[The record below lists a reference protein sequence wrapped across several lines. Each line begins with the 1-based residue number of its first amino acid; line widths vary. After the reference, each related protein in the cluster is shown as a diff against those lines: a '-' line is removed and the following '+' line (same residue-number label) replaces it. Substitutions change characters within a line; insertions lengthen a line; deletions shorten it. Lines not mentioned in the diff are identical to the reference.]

1 MSSEF
6 EKNLEK
12 YAEVILKIGL
22 NLQPGQR
29 LLIGA
34 PNPYQYGAP
43 IELAPLI
50 RLIAKKAYQIGA
62 KFVEV
67 MWEDDQLKLIRFQYA
82 PRDSF
87 EEYATWRTNCQYEYA
102 KNSDAIIRILAFNP
116 DLLSG
121 FDHNLIATTIKTY
134 LRYSKPYSNLISK
147 NALNW
152 VGITAPID
160 GWTEKV
166 FPDIPPE
173 NQKDKFWDTL
183 FEICRIKNEDPVA
196 AWEEHIKQLAARC
209 NYLNKKHYIA
219 LKFVGPG
226 TDLRVGLPK
235 DHIWGSARFKSQNGV
250 DYVANIPTEEVF
262 TLPHKDKAEGIVT
275 ATKPLAI
282 NGIIEDFSLTFSK
295 GRVVKAT
302 AKKGEK
308 MLHKILE
315 TDEGTKRL
323 GEVALVPHSSPIS
336 QSGLLFYNILLDEN
350 ASCHIALGRGL
361 KFWIQNGEKMT
372 DEEFSAAGGNI
383 SIDHVDFMIGSNK
396 IDVDGITKDE
406 TAEPVMRKGEWA
418 FDV

>member
-50 RLIAKKAYQIGA
+50 RVIAKKAYQIGA
-62 KFVEV
+62 RFVEV
-67 MWEDDQLKLIRFQYA
+67 MWDDEQLKLIRFQHA

-87 EEYATWRTNCQYEYA
+87 EEYATWRIHCQYEFA
-102 KNSDAIIRILAFNP
+102 KNGDAIVRILAFNP

-121 FDHNLIATTIKTY
+121 HDHNLIATTIKTH
-134 LRYSKPYSNLISK
+134 LKHRKPYSDLISK

-152 VGITAPID
+152 VGITAPVD

-166 FPDIPPE
+166 FPEIPPE
-173 NQKDKFWDTL
+173 NRKDKFWDIL
-183 FEICRIKNEDPVA
+183 FEICRVKNEDPIAV
-196 AWEEHIKQLAARC
+196 WEAHIKQLAARS
-209 NYLNKKHYIA
+209 NYLNKKRYVA

-226 TDLRVGLPK
+226 TDLTIGLPK
-235 DHIWGSARFKSQNGV
+235 GHIWGSARFKSQNGI

-262 TLPHKDKAEGIVT
+262 TLPHKDKTEGVVT
-275 ATKPLAI
+275 ATKPLPI
-282 NGIIEDFSLTFSK
+282 DGIIEDFSLTFSK
-295 GRVVKAT
+295 GRVVNAS
-302 AKKGEK
+302 AKKGEE

-315 TDEGTKRL
+315 TDEGTRRL

-361 KFWIQNGEKMT
+361 KFCLKNGEKMS

-383 SIDHVDFMIGSNK
+383 SIDHVDFMIGSDE
-396 IDVDGITKDE
+396 IDVDGILE
-406 TAEPVMRKGEWA
+406 NGSVEPIMHKGEWA
-418 FDV
+418 FNV

>member
-12 YAEVILKIGL
+12 YAEIILKIGL
-22 NLQPGQR
+22 NLQPGQH

-34 PNPYQYGAP
+34 PNTYQYGAP

-50 RLIAKKAYQIGA
+50 RVIAKKAYQIGA
-62 KFVEV
+62 SFVEV
-67 MWEDDQLKLIRFQYA
+67 MWDDEQLKLIRFQHA

-87 EEYATWRTNCQYEYA
+87 EEYATWRTDCQYEFA
-102 KNSDAIIRILAFNP
+102 KNGDAIVRILAYNP

-121 FDHNLIATTIKTY
+121 FDHSLIATTIKTHLKY
-134 LRYSKPYSNLISK
+134 RKPYSDLISK

-152 VGITAPID
+152 VGITAPVD

-166 FPDIPPE
+166 FPSTPPE
-173 NQKDKFWDTL
+173 KRKEKFWDII
-183 FEICRIKNEDPVA
+183 FEICRVKNEDPIAV
-196 AWEEHIKQLAARC
+196 WEAHIKQLAARC
-209 NYLNKKHYIA
+209 DYLNNKSYIA

-235 DHIWGSARFKSQNGV
+235 GHIWGSARFKSQNGI

-262 TLPHKDKAEGIVT
+262 TLPHKDKTEGVVT
-275 ATKPLAI
+275 ATKPLPI
-282 NGIIEDFSLTFSK
+282 NGMIEDFSLTFSK
-295 GRVVKAT
+295 GRVVNAR
-302 AKKGEK
+302 AKKGEG
-308 MLHKILE
+308 MLHEILE
-315 TDEGTKRL
+315 TDEGTRRL

-350 ASCHIALGRGL
+350 ASCHIALGRAL
-361 KFWIQNGEKMT
+361 KFWLKNGEKMS

-383 SIDHVDFMIGSNK
+383 SIDHVDFMIGSDK
-396 IDVDGITKDE
+396 IGVDGILENGTV
-406 TAEPVMRKGEWA
+406 EPIMRKGEWA

>member
-34 PNPYQYGAP
+34 PNTYQKGAP

-50 RLIAKKAYQIGA
+50 RVIAKKAYQIGA
-62 KFVEV
+62 RFVEV
-67 MWEDDQLKLIRFQYA
+67 MWDDEQLKLIRFQHA

-87 EEYATWRTNCQYEYA
+87 EEYATWRTDCQYEFA
-102 KNSDAIIRILAFNP
+102 KNGDAIVRILAYNP
-116 DLLSG
+116 DLLSDH
-121 FDHNLIATTIKTY
+121 DHNLIATTIKTH
-134 LRYSKPYSNLISK
+134 LTHSKPYSNLISK

-152 VGITAPID
+152 VGITAPVD

-173 NQKDKFWDTL
+173 NRKDKFWDIL
-183 FEICRIKNEDPVA
+183 FEICRVKNEDPIAV
-196 AWEEHIKQLAARC
+196 WEAHIKQLAVRS
-209 NYLNKKHYIA
+209 NYLNKRRYIA

-226 TDLRVGLPK
+226 TDLTIGLPK
-235 DHIWGSARFKSQNGV
+235 GHIWGSARFKSQNGI

-262 TLPHKDKAEGIVT
+262 TLPHKDKTEGVIT
-275 ATKPLAI
+275 ATKPLPI
-282 NGIIEDFSLTFSK
+282 NGMIEDISLIFSK
-295 GRVVKAT
+295 GRVVDAS
-302 AKKGEK
+302 AKKGEE

-315 TDEGTKRL
+315 TDEGTRRL
-323 GEVALVPHSSPIS
+323 GEVALVPQSSPIS

-350 ASCHIALGRGL
+350 ASCHIALGRAL
-361 KFWIQNGEKMT
+361 KFWLKNGEKMS
-372 DEEFSAAGGNI
+372 DEEFSAAGGNL
-383 SIDHVDFMIGSNK
+383 SIDHVDFMIGSDK
-396 IDVDGITKDE
+396 IDVDGILE
-406 TAEPVMRKGEWA
+406 NGSVEPIMRNGEWA
-418 FDV
+418 FDI